1 MTFRNPS
8 FQNKAPT
15 TFQAGDTA
23 GLAMWVKQR
32 QSDNNLQ
39 DLVWGRIK
47 DTGVNFIVEGYQT
60 QWTSTTFSSKWVR
73 IPCRRLLDAQLL
85 LGQVMSP
92 LDFALN
98 KIEED
103 NNCPQ

>member
-1 MTFRNPS
+1 MNFTTRNPS

-23 GLAMWVKQR
+23 GLAMWVAQR
-32 QSDNNLQ
+32 QADSNHQ
-39 DLVWGRIK
+39 GLVWGRIQ
-47 DTGVNFIVEGYQT
+47 DNGTNFVVEGYQT
-60 QWTSTTFSSKWVR
+60 TRTINSITSKWVR

-92 LDFALN
+92 LDFEYQRL
-98 KIEED
+98 
-103 NNCPQ
+103 CRGQ

>member
-23 GLAMWVKQR
+23 GLAMWVAQR
-32 QSDNNLQ
+32 QADNNQQ

-60 QWTSTTFSSKWVR
+60 NWTADSFSSKWVR

-85 LGQVMSP
+85 LGQVMSR
-92 LDFALN
+92 LDFEIYKYEN
-98 KIEED
+98 T
-103 NNCPQ
+103 